1 MKFIRALFLT
11 IFPAVC
17 LSEEV
22 KFPPVFY
29 QTNVKDEAFDTLL
42 KQESNFENI
51 DSESVGRP
59 IGLLIVETS
68 KRKQT
73 ATAFSSGLI
82 SAFALGVLP
91 VLDDREYAISYK
103 LYAQGQE
110 VVEFD
115 YGVTATEFRNFWTI
129 HKTRNKAADAEEV
142 YRNQTISMF
151 YEDLSKSKEANKL
164 FEEYRYYF
172 K

>member
-1 MKFIRALFLT
+1 MKFIRVLLLALF
-11 IFPAVC
+11 PVVC
-17 LSEEV
+17 YSEEA

-29 QTNVKDEAFDTLL
+29 QTNVQDEAFEVLL
-42 KQESNFENI
+42 KQESNFEMI

-59 IGLLIVETS
+59 IGLLIVEKS
-68 KRKQT
+68 RRKQT

-82 SAFALGVLP
+82 SAVALGVLP

-110 VVEFD
+110 IVEFE

-129 HKTRNKAADAEEV
+129 HKTINKAADAENA

-151 YEDLSKSKEANKL
+151 FDDLTKSKEANKL